1 MKLNSVL
8 KGHGFGHAITMAG
21 FADIKHGRRTIA
33 SNLASPIHGFRFFMA
48 WLLRMTA
55 YSYLKFVVFL
65 TIAVFARAPL
75 HAQSAPLPPGT
86 TLDEP
91 SHAQSADDPLA
102 QAEAAI
108 DTRDFARARTLLDA
122 YLSAHPDNARAL
134 FDRGYIEDAQEHDD
148 AAAGS
153 YQKAIAADP
162 KQFESR
168 LALGLIFA
176 REGKQAEAHE
186 QLEAA
191 SKLEPNPPNPAA
203 KAQAF
208 RALARLDRSN
218 NPDAAKQELLQAL
231 SLSPETPA
239 DLLLTGEIA
248 EAEGDE
254 VNAETA
260 YRRLLNQQPNSSE
273 ATAGLAHVLIAQKKY
288 ADAEPLIKS
297 ALIRDPADP
306 ALNTQLAIVLNAEGK
321 QNEAVSALEKLHER
335 QPDNASINSMLADAY
350 TQAGAAEKADPIY
363 VQLLK
368 ASPNDPALLTARGE
382 NLIHQQRYVEA
393 VTVLQKSVSLKAD
406 DGNAWSSLAFAAS
419 ETHQPQLV
427 IDSLSARSKYL
438 EETPA
443 TYFLWATAYDNL
455 HHTKQAA
462 DYYHKFLAAANGRFP
477 DQEWQAKH
485 RLVTLGKE

>member
-1 MKLNSVL
+1 MKSVVNQL
-8 KGHGFGHAITMAG
+8 VGLG
-21 FADIKHGRRTIA
+21 FAFA
-33 SNLASPIHGFRFFMA
+33 
-48 WLLRMTA
+48 LLSA
-55 YSYLKFVVFL
+55 
-65 TIAVFARAPL
+65 
-75 HAQSAPLPPGT
+75 HAQSAPQPPGT
-86 TLDEP
+86 RADEP
-91 SHAQSADDPLA
+91 RHATAATSADDPLS

-108 DTRDFARARTLLDA
+108 DTKDFARAKTLLDT
-122 YLSAHPDNARAL
+122 YLSAHVNDARAL
-134 FDRGYIEDAQEHDD
+134 FDRGYVEDAQEHDD
-148 AAAGS
+148 TAAGY
-153 YQKAIAADP
+153 YQKAIAADS

-168 LALGLIFA
+168 LALGLILA
-176 REGKQAEAHE
+176 RQGKQQEAHE

-208 RALARLDRSN
+208 RAMAQLDHSS

-239 DLLLTGEIA
+239 DLFLTGEIA
-248 EAEGDE
+248 EAEDDE
-254 VNAETA
+254 VSAETA

-288 ADAEPLIKS
+288 ADAEPLIKT
-297 ALIRDPADP
+297 ALIRDPDDP

-321 QNEAVSALEKLHER
+321 QNEAVDALEKLHAK
-335 QPDNASINSMLADAY
+335 QPGDALINGMLADAY
-350 TQAGAAEKADPIY
+350 TQIGAADKADLLY

-382 NLIHQQRYVEA
+382 NLIRQQRYAEA
-393 VTVLQKSVSLKAD
+393 VTVLQKAVSLKPD
-406 DGNAWSSLAFAAS
+406 NGDAWSSLAFAAS
-419 ETHQPQLV
+419 ESHQPQLV
-427 IDSLSARSKYL
+427 LDSLSARSKYL

-455 HHTKQAA
+455 HHTKEAA
-462 DYYHKFLAAANGRFP
+462 DYYHKFLTAANGRFP

-485 RLVTLGKE
+485 RLVTLGK